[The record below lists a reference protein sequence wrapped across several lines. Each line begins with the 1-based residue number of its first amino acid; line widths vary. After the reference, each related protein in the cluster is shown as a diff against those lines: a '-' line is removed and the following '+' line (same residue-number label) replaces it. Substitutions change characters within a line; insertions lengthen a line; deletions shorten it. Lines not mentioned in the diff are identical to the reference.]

1 MFEKLE
7 KYILNLITGYI
18 KPCEKFNFLLTC
30 KNINNELKEFNHILQ
45 LNINYN
51 NKFDFEKFFN
61 VYYYHKKLKIFNI
74 YRMCN
79 PHTWLHIEWVNCI
92 YMHYCKFSSIINPPL
107 SLKTEKLHI
116 YNSKESKIR
125 IEWTKFPNLKSLYI
139 DCYDIELKGIEKCK
153 KLETIFIQVKNMVI
167 NDLTDIGSLTNL
179 RYFISN
185 FKVQNITTFYS
196 PYLTHCIV
204 EKNDY
209 YQNFYNEDTVVFS
222 SKNVNTKKI
231 FYSIELDFNNL
242 YQDEF

>member
-1 MFEKLE
+1 
-7 KYILNLITGYI
+7 
-18 KPCEKFNFLLTC
+18 
-30 KNINNELKEFNHILQ
+30 
-45 LNINYN
+45 
-51 NKFDFEKFFN
+51 
-61 VYYYHKKLKIFNI
+61 
-74 YRMCN
+74 
-79 PHTWLHIEWVNCI
+79 
-92 YMHYCKFSSIINPPL
+92 MHYCKFSSIINPPL

-167 NDLTDIGSLTNL
+167 NDLSNIGSLTNL

-196 PYLTHCIV
+196 QYLTQCLV

-222 SKNVNTKKI
+222 SKNVNTKKT

-242 YQDEF
+242 YQDKF